1 MQRIFGPPG
10 TGKTTTLL
18 NLVDRALSDGTP
30 PGKIA
35 FFAFTRKAASEAK
48 ERACERF
55 GLDPRNDLPYFRTIH
70 SLAFYLTGL
79 KSEQLMTAGHYREV
93 EQKIGINLVT
103 GETSQYEVEEDLSN
117 SLRKESDLLRLITLS
132 RLKKTLLR
140 TEYNFS
146 ELEHEWV
153 EVDYAA
159 RSLAQYKKAHG
170 LYDYTD
176 MLELFA
182 KSAHQTCPQFELA
195 MLDEAQDL
203 SPLQWDIAH
212 EIEKKSERM
221 YCAGDDDQ
229 AIYKWSGA
237 DVEHFINLPGGSEVL
252 EQSYRVP
259 RKVHEVAERI
269 CGRIKR
275 RFPKRYLPRREEGK
289 LERITDFEELDLN
302 HGTWLFLSQAQYFL
316 NSIKT
321 HCKSQGYFY
330 ESQSGH
336 SLRLKIREALEG
348 WKLLQQGKM
357 ITYDTA
363 KTLYSYM
370 SGNGGRIQRGFKKIL
385 GEEDDTFTFDE
396 LRDNNGLL
404 ATLDMSWQQALD
416 KVPDVDVAYINA
428 LLRRGEDLT
437 APPRIKLSTIHGAKG
452 GEAENAVLSTDLT
465 AAAEQSMEKDP
476 DSMHRVFYVAVTR
489 TKQNLYLVEPEN
501 FYRSYAV

>member
-1 MQRIFGPPG
+1 MTEKLILGPPG
-10 TGKTTTLL
+10 CGKTHTLINIVKEQL
-18 NLVDRALSDGTP
+18 QDGVNP
-30 PGKIA
+30 ERIA
-35 FFAFTRKAASEAK
+35 FVSFSKKSVEEARLRASSV
-48 ERACERF
+48 
-55 GLDPRNDLPYFRTIH
+55 LDLPSDKVPWFRTLH
-70 SLAFYLTGL
+70 SIGFKWLGMKAEEVITRYDFNKLGLQLGMVFDNNTASSMTDGLLPVSGREGNKYLELIGRAKL
-79 KSEQLMTAGHYREV
+79 RKISLEDQYNDSGNYDISWPMLVKVNEIYAKYKSDNMKYDFTDMISLFV
-93 EQKIGINLVT
+93 EQGT
-103 GETSQYEVEEDLSN
+103 AP
-117 SLRKESDLLRLITLS
+117 SLDVLI
-132 RLKKTLLR
+132 
-140 TEYNFS
+140 
-146 ELEHEWV
+146 V
-153 EVDYAA
+153 
-159 RSLAQYKKAHG
+159 
-170 LYDYTD
+170 
-176 MLELFA
+176 
-182 KSAHQTCPQFELA
+182 
-195 MLDEAQDL
+195 DEAQDL
-203 SPLQWDIAH
+203 TPLQWDQVDVLRQSV
-212 EIEKKSERM
+212 EKVW
-221 YCAGDDDQ
+221 YAGDDDQ

-289 LERITDFEELDLN
+289 LERITDFEELELN

-316 NSIKT
+316 NSIKG

-370 SGNGGRIQRGFKKIL
+370 SGNGGRVQRGFKKIL

-404 ATLDMSWQQALD
+404 ATLNMSWQQALD

-452 GEAENAVLSTDLT
+452 GEAENVVLYTDLT